1 MTNENATIEAQVE
14 QVQNSIPGSENIL
27 ILNDLLKSIEATE
40 SHVLHTSGIPAQSHL
55 FCTPDSLLNT
65 LAVVKPQLVFVN
77 FKKVADTT
85 KQLRKQLAS
94 NV

>member
-40 SHVLHTSGIPAQSHL
+40 SHV
-55 FCTPDSLLNT
+55 
-65 LAVVKPQLVFVN
+65 
-77 FKKVADTT
+77 
-85 KQLRKQLAS
+85 
-94 NV
+94 